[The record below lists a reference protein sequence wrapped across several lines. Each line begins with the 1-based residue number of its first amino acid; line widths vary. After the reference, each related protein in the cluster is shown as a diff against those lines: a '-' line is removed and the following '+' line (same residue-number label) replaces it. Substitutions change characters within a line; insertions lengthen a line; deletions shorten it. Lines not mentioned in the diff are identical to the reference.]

1 MGVAPL
7 KSDDNLVTDAAG
19 KADVLN
25 RQFSSVFTQE
35 QINTMPDKGASPY
48 PNLPKITITRNGV
61 EALLQKVKPKKASGP
76 DLIPARFLHEMAEPL
91 SAVLS
96 FIFQQSLDSGTVP
109 DDWRTANVVPIF
121 KKGDRGLASN
131 YRPVSLTALACKT
144 MEHIVVSSILDH
156 LDAHNILSDLQ
167 HGFRAK
173 RSCETQLTITTQD
186 LASALNRH
194 RQVDMAVLDFSK
206 AFDKVPHQR
215 LLHKLRYYGVTDSAL
230 AWIGSF
236 LSGRSQQVVVDG
248 AMSSQ
253 CPVLSG
259 VPQGTVLGPLLFLLF
274 INDIADDINSTIR
287 LFADDCLLYREILT
301 PEDSIM
307 MQRDL
312 DTLHQWSERWQMA
325 FNTDKCFIMRVTLA
339 RKNITQHQYTMNGS
353 VLTMTNDITYLG
365 VVLNNKL
372 QWDSQ
377 VNKMCAKSQRLL
389 GFLRRNM
396 YGCPA
401 AVKERTYMTLVR
413 PLVEYCSPVWSPH
426 LKKHINKVER
436 VQRVAARFVTRRPYR
451 RSAPD
456 SVTALVTSLGW
467 DTLETRR
474 HKASLTSLY
483 KMVDGH
489 VAIPET
495 YHPAPKPHRQTRLS
509 NTRQFFHRQ
518 ADVNAYKYAFIQRT
532 IPLWNQ
538 LSDSI
543 VTSPSVNCF
552 KQRLADVQ
560 LPQM

>member
-1 MGVAPL
+1 
-7 KSDDNLVTDAAG
+7 
-19 KADVLN
+19 
-25 RQFSSVFTQE
+25 
-35 QINTMPDKGASPY
+35 
-48 PNLPKITITRNGV
+48 
-61 EALLQKVKPKKASGP
+61 
-76 DLIPARFLHEMAEPL
+76 
-91 SAVLS
+91 
-96 FIFQQSLDSGTVP
+96 
-109 DDWRTANVVPIF
+109 
-121 KKGDRGLASN
+121 
-131 YRPVSLTALACKT
+131 

-215 LLHKLRYYGVTDSAL
+215 LLHKLRYNGVTDSAL

-339 RKNITQHQYTMNGS
+339 RKNIIQHQYTMNGS

-365 VVLNNKL
+365 VVLNHKL

-377 VNKMCAKSQRLL
+377 VNK
-389 GFLRRNM
+389 
-396 YGCPA
+396 
-401 AVKERTYMTLVR
+401 
-413 PLVEYCSPVWSPH
+413 SP
-426 LKKHINKVER
+426 
-436 VQRVAARFVTRRPYR
+436 
-451 RSAPD
+451 
-456 SVTALVTSLGW
+456 
-467 DTLETRR
+467 
-474 HKASLTSLY
+474 
-483 KMVDGH
+483 
-489 VAIPET
+489 
-495 YHPAPKPHRQTRLS
+495 
-509 NTRQFFHRQ
+509 
-518 ADVNAYKYAFIQRT
+518 
-532 IPLWNQ
+532 
-538 LSDSI
+538 SDS
-543 VTSPSVNCF
+543 
-552 KQRLADVQ
+552 
-560 LPQM
+560 

>member
-1 MGVAPL
+1 
-7 KSDDNLVTDAAG
+7 
-19 KADVLN
+19 
-25 RQFSSVFTQE
+25 
-35 QINTMPDKGASPY
+35 
-48 PNLPKITITRNGV
+48 
-61 EALLQKVKPKKASGP
+61 
-76 DLIPARFLHEMAEPL
+76 
-91 SAVLS
+91 
-96 FIFQQSLDSGTVP
+96 
-109 DDWRTANVVPIF
+109 
-121 KKGDRGLASN
+121 
-131 YRPVSLTALACKT
+131 
-144 MEHIVVSSILDH
+144 
-156 LDAHNILSDLQ
+156 
-167 HGFRAK
+167 
-173 RSCETQLTITTQD
+173 
-186 LASALNRH
+186 
-194 RQVDMAVLDFSK
+194 
-206 AFDKVPHQR
+206 
-215 LLHKLRYYGVTDSAL
+215 
-230 AWIGSF
+230 
-236 LSGRSQQVVVDG
+236 
-248 AMSSQ
+248 
-253 CPVLSG
+253 
-259 VPQGTVLGPLLFLLF
+259 
-274 INDIADDINSTIR
+274 
-287 LFADDCLLYREILT
+287 
-301 PEDSIM
+301 M

-325 FNTDKCFIMRVTLA
+325 LNTDKCFIMRVTLA

-436 VQRVAARFVTRRPYR
+436 VQR
-451 RSAPD
+451 
-456 SVTALVTSLGW
+456 